1 MDYLIYYNHVK
12 QDVLSVSVWVLGDS
26 CFDLGSNYYCGIE
39 SRHLILMRIT
49 DQYFWNVVFLI
60 FFICLVFMATVI
72 LESEAY
78 KEYVDLTLLDYVL
91 LTLASFRVVRFVV
104 YDKIFAFFREQ
115 FYDATEYKGQT
126 VLVKPEGGPRRTL
139 ADLLSC
145 PWCFGVW
152 ATAMVSFIY
161 LLTPYAF
168 FPVMFL
174 ALSAIVS
181 FLQILANLIGWRA
194 EQLKNEVEPH

>member
-1 MDYLIYYNHVK
+1 
-12 QDVLSVSVWVLGDS
+12 
-26 CFDLGSNYYCGIE
+26 
-39 SRHLILMRIT
+39 MRIT

-60 FFICLVFMATVI
+60 FFLCLIFMAGVI

-78 KEYVDLTLLDYVL
+78 KLYVDLTLMDFVL
-91 LTLASFRVVRFVV
+91 ISLASFRIIRMVV

-115 FYDATEYKGQT
+115 FYDATEYKEQV

-152 ATAMVSFIY
+152 ATAMVSFFY

-168 FPVMFL
+168 FPILFI
-174 ALSAIVS
+174 ALSAVAS
-181 FLQILANLIGWRA
+181 MLQITANLIGWKA
-194 EQLKNEVEPH
+194 EQLKNEVERS

>member
-1 MDYLIYYNHVK
+1 
-12 QDVLSVSVWVLGDS
+12 
-26 CFDLGSNYYCGIE
+26 
-39 SRHLILMRIT
+39 MRIT

-60 FFICLVFMATVI
+60 FFLCLVFMGTII
-72 LESEAY
+72 LQSESY
-78 KEYVDLTLLDYVL
+78 KVYSDLTMVDFALM
-91 LTLASFRVVRFVV
+91 TLATFRIIRAVI

-115 FYDATEYKGQT
+115 FYDAEEYKGKI
-126 VLVKPEGGPRRTL
+126 VLTKPATGPRRTL

-152 ATAMVSFIY
+152 AGAMVSFFY

-174 ALSAIVS
+174 ALSAAAS
-181 FLQILANLIGWRA
+181 FLQVLSNLVGWKA
-194 EQLKNEVEPH
+194 EQAKLDVESRG